1 MPTSPRVAR
10 EIFDF
15 VRLKQGRV
23 DNHQYDSFCLRDRY
37 GHREAFAADVN
48 YLARV
53 KHLRLRL
60 WEELD
65 SRQAEI
71 MLNSMH
77 ELTSLDV
84 GLRKACFTGDPI
96 LLHLVIRAFSVGFQ
110 RPCIRSLRL
119 DSVHFD
125 HYGDPFPRLPG
136 VQTLKHLQLANCI
149 NFGPFLQMLTALS
162 LDLTTVVI
170 KEQDSGSGSLDSDAN
185 DFIRSLSSPERL
197 SLTLDSDFLESQFLC
212 EWSALLDW
220 STLQKCAPV
229 VKSLKV
235 QYHSVL
241 PPYPSDHSVSDF
253 RHFCRNASSLE
264 QLSISGIEVFINDT
278 SGDKIRSSLE
288 QFLSRA
294 HLKLLL
300 ISAITDTHSQ
310 DCVRTASALV
320 VLKLTMWVNCD
331 AIPTRND
338 ASTKALVKEAQNM
351 AQRREHTAKRTAD
364 KIFSTLASDCP
375 RLNVVVIET
384 AWQYG
389 WDDEFVR
396 AFLK

>member
-1 MPTSPRVAR
+1 MSHSGADGATTTLSRNTMAQPSPAGPAAAESGASEEPPIFALPVELQKTVVKYLTSYRDMKSVCLVCKQLNAIATPYLYRKMEITGEFLDSDRFKTAITTKSPGLPSVKTVRIVHHYPRSGRIGQAACLLLSKIPRNSLARFKLPVPTSPRVAR

-96 LLHLVIRAFSVGFQ
+96 LLHLVIRAFS
-110 RPCIRSLRL
+110 
-119 DSVHFD
+119 
-125 HYGDPFPRLPG
+125 
-136 VQTLKHLQLANCI
+136 
-149 NFGPFLQMLTALS
+149 
-162 LDLTTVVI
+162 
-170 KEQDSGSGSLDSDAN
+170 
-185 DFIRSLSSPERL
+185 
-197 SLTLDSDFLESQFLC
+197 
-212 EWSALLDW
+212 
-220 STLQKCAPV
+220 
-229 VKSLKV
+229 
-235 QYHSVL
+235 
-241 PPYPSDHSVSDF
+241 
-253 RHFCRNASSLE
+253 
-264 QLSISGIEVFINDT
+264 
-278 SGDKIRSSLE
+278 
-288 QFLSRA
+288 
-294 HLKLLL
+294 
-300 ISAITDTHSQ
+300 